1 MRKRSNRIAATATAT
16 ATATAA
22 AASIALLGGSGQA
35 FAAGQAD
42 AAAAKAPAKLTV
54 AAYKS
59 WLKKAPGASD
69 TRKAF
74 GKLPAAKQKAFV
86 GYLQNAKV
94 YKAFGVTQHGDTPG
108 LVKQKTVRYNKDVV
122 FTGRTVAA
130 SRAGKTTKSI
140 TLTVTTTE
148 RIFNIPVTSMTTELT
163 YQTTK
168 QGDVTGKGTK
178 ASHRGANFNAAFAI
192 KPSTSRLYAEANM
205 MDGLTTWTATPKFKS
220 AGTKSLKKDRVVT
233 GYGDHAWSSTLGN
246 LAS

>member
-1 MRKRSNRIAATATAT
+1 MSKRNNRNNRIAATAIAT
-16 ATATAA
+16 AV
-22 AASIALLGGSGQA
+22 SIALLGGSGQA
-35 FAAGQAD
+35 FAAGQGD
-42 AAAAKAPAKLTV
+42 AGATKAPAKLTV

-59 WLKKAPGASD
+59 WLQKAPGAAD

-94 YKAFGVTQHGDTPG
+94 YKAFSVTQHGDTPS
-108 LVKQKTVRYNKDVV
+108 LAKQKTVRYNKDVV

-130 SRAGKTTKSI
+130 SRPGKTTKSI

-178 ASHRGANFNAAFAI
+178 ASHRGTNFNAAFAI
-192 KPSTSRLYAEANM
+192 KPSASRIYPEVNM
-205 MDGLTTWTATPKFKS
+205 MDGYTIWTATPKFKS
-220 AGTKSLKKDRVVT
+220 AGTKSLKKDQVVT
-233 GYGDHAWSSTLGN
+233 GNSDHSWDSTLTN
-246 LAS
+246 LES

>member
-1 MRKRSNRIAATATAT
+1 MGIRSNRIAVTAI
-16 ATATAA
+16 AA

-54 AAYKS
+54 AAYKG
-59 WLKKAPGASD
+59 WLKKAPGGAE
-69 TRKAF
+69 TLKAF

-94 YKAFGVTQHGDTPG
+94 YKAFGVTQHGDTPS
-108 LVKQKTVRYNKDVV
+108 LAKQKTVRYNKDVV
-122 FTGRTVAA
+122 FVGRTIAA
-130 SRAGKTTKSI
+130 SRPGKTTKAI

-148 RIFNIPVTSMTTELT
+148 RIFNIPVTSVTTELT

-168 QGDVTGKGTK
+168 QGNVTGKGTK
-178 ASHRGANFNAAFAI
+178 ATHRGSNFNAAFAI
-192 KPSTSRLYAEANM
+192 KPSASSLYPEANM
-205 MDGLTTWTATPKFKS
+205 MDGLTTWTATPRFKS
-220 AGTKSLKKDRVVT
+220 AGTKSLKKLQVVT
-233 GYGDHAWSSTLGN
+233 GYGDHAWSSTLTD